1 MTAFDPDS
9 RLRLARVVGK
19 RGQALWERLLRK
31 VQERLLRLPVFE
43 SDGERGCAEALVE
56 VFGKVPSYQGR
67 GRPPTV
73 KRPKELLYGQV
84 VKHRKRGRLVA
95 VEERIVFGEEGE
107 VCEALGGR
115 GRVSTSLVE
124 RTHLTARQSNG
135 RLVRKTLSYSKRKE
149 MLEWACAWED
159 LVYNFAKPV
168 KTLRRAWDGGV
179 RRWEERTPAMAAGL
193 TGHVWSL
200 EELFTLVAPEQQGK
214 EKNHHTRG

>member
-1 MTAFDPDS
+1 MI
-9 RLRLARVVGK
+9 GK

-31 VQERLLRLPVFE
+31 VRERLLELPAFE
-43 SDGERGCAEALVE
+43 SDGEQGCAEALVE
-56 VFGKVPSYQGR
+56 VFGKVPPYQGR

-73 KRPKELLYGQV
+73 KRPPEELLYGQV
-84 VKHRKRGRLVA
+84 VKHRKKGRLVA

-107 VCEALGGR
+107 VHEALGGR

-135 RLVRKTLSYSKRKE
+135 RLVRKTLSYSKRRE

-159 LVYNFAKPV
+159 LVYNFAKLL
-168 KTLRRAWDGGV
+168 KTLRIERDGGV

-193 TGHVWSL
+193 TDHVWSL
-200 EELFTLVAPEQQGK
+200 EELLTLVAPEQQGK